1 MRQSQGKNNFW
12 ETLSEVLYYTALFV
26 GYQVLAVLKH
36 LCSLERQFSVWAAE
50 KLTPPLNW
58 VYSGITRVLCGIG
71 AALSRPFRTAARGVR
86 LIKRNVSDAAKI
98 GPKYAIAAFF
108 HTLWRGLRRNG
119 FLFKTMLNYIAP
131 VVGVII
137 LVHTVNT
144 VASVKIMLEVR
155 YEGQLLGYI
164 EEENVY
170 SHAMTM
176 FQQRIIY
183 EEGDTPF
190 QAKPEFR
197 LSAVAG
203 NTPVGEEALVDRMVA
218 LSTKDIVES
227 NGIYIDDV
235 FHGAVKDVTEINE
248 TVEALLEKYRTDA
261 KNETVELVRPFR
273 VVTGL
278 YPTASVVEE
287 QKILDL
293 LNSEVAG
300 EVIYT
305 IQEGDTPSG
314 VASAHDIAYED
325 FKALNPDCEERFLI
339 GDTVYLA
346 KSEPYMA
353 VKVIRRE
360 TRTEEKKYKTE
371 TTEDSTKS
379 VTYSKVTQKGAN
391 GITEITEDIEYVNG
405 IEIARTEVS
414 TKVLQKLKNEKIVIG
429 TKITGSSSLA
439 NGGIS
444 LNGLNFIWPLNGGRL
459 EDPYGWR
466 DYRMHYGQD
475 IIAPVNTEIYAAE
488 DGTVELSRWYSSFG
502 RCVIIDHGGG
512 VKTLYAHANRLLV
525 SAGQK
530 VKKGDVIALVGSTG
544 WSEGYHLHFELRV
557 NGSRI
562 DPKPY
567 ITH

>member
-1 MRQSQGKNNFW
+1 MRQSHGKSNFLA
-12 ETLSEVLYYTALFV
+12 TLGEVLYYIVLFV
-26 GYQVLAVLKH
+26 GYQVLAELKH
-36 LCSLERQFSVWAAE
+36 LCHLERQFSVWVAK

-58 VYSGITRVLCGIG
+58 VYCGITRVLCGIG
-71 AALSRPFRTAARGVR
+71 AALSRPFRAMARGVR
-86 LIKRNVSDAAKI
+86 LIKQNVSNAAKI
-98 GPKYAIAAFF
+98 GPGYAIAAFF
-108 HTLWRGLRRNG
+108 HTLGRGLKRNG

-131 VVGVII
+131 VVGVVI
-137 LVHTVNT
+137 LVYTVNA
-144 VASVKIMLEVR
+144 VSSVKIMLEVR

-164 EEENVY
+164 EEESVY

-248 TVEALLEKYRTDA
+248 TVEALLESYRTDA
-261 KNETVELVRPFR
+261 ENETVELVRPFR

-278 YPTASVVEE
+278 YPTTSVVEE
-287 QKILDL
+287 QEILDL

-300 EVIYT
+300 EVTYT
-305 IQEGDTPSG
+305 IQSGDTPSG
-314 VASAHDIAYED
+314 VASAHGIDYAD

-379 VTYSKVTQKGAN
+379 VTYSKVTQKGVN

-405 IEIARTEVS
+405 IEVGRTEVS
-414 TKVLQKLKNEKIVIG
+414 TKVIQKLKNEKIVVG
-429 TKITGSSSLA
+429 TKITGSSTLA
-439 NGGIS
+439 GGGTT
-444 LNGLNFIWPLNGGRL
+444 LNGLNFIWPLNGGRIG
-459 EDPYGWR
+459 DNYGWR

-475 IIAPVNTEIYAAE
+475 IIAGVNTEIYAAE
-488 DGTVELSRWYSSFG
+488 DGTVELSRWYSTFG

-512 VKTLYAHANRLLV
+512 VKTLYAHANRLVV